1 MLPVNVVIDG
11 KRVKNRESVTAG
23 RAFLCGRECVR
34 IRFRLLFSA
43 DSAFPK
49 IFKNFF
55 FETLD
60 NRRRV

>member
-1 MLPVNVVIDG
+1 MLPANVMIG
-11 KRVKNRESVTAG
+11 EKRVKNRESVTAG
-23 RAFLCGRECVR
+23 RAFLYERNRVR

>member
-1 MLPVNVVIDG
+1 MLPANVVIGG
-11 KRVKNRESVTAG
+11 KRVKNRESVTSG
-23 RAFLCGRECVR
+23 RAFLYGRDRVR

-43 DSAFPK
+43 DAAFPK
-49 IFKNFF
+49 IFKNIF